1 MGPSQLCGQSTC
13 LELSL
18 LQYRD
23 RKEIERAL
31 TRRQKEALNRFL
43 NENGK
48 IAEHWD
54 AIETIPPHEQ
64 WKNGNG
70 KFGFHEESAEGRERK
85 TA

>member
-1 MGPSQLCGQSTC
+1 MWSIYV

-43 NENGK
+43 NEYSESLLH
-48 IAEHWD
+48 IAAITEHGPL
-54 AIETIPPHEQ
+54 ALLSQIRAH
-64 WKNGNG
+64 
-70 KFGFHEESAEGRERK
+70 SGR
-85 TA
+85 